1 MLGQVG
7 KRRGKQ
13 RHAAAAIAL
22 RRKRRATLREPP
34 KQVAEAEREE
44 LEPSGWSRPSASDRS
59 SDVHSDGGELSGCMG
74 EVASTGVASRD
85 KRATRRTSFTAFSPC
100 SPSVPSLQLTDSQP
114 AAGRAGVSVR
124 CMCFM
129 HKRSSEV
136 GPVSP
141 LTARDR
147 SEGLGPTPY
156 YS

>member
-22 RRKRRATLREPP
+22 RRKRRATRREPP

-74 EVASTGVASRD
+74 EVACTGEGGAQGRVAHQIAGSFVVLVHLRSH
-85 KRATRRTSFTAFSPC
+85 RSNRQTVNLQQAEQARR
-100 SPSVPSLQLTDSQP
+100 
-114 AAGRAGVSVR
+114 
-124 CMCFM
+124 
-129 HKRSSEV
+129 
-136 GPVSP
+136 
-141 LTARDR
+141 
-147 SEGLGPTPY
+147 
-156 YS
+156 